1 MTRSLTWGIALAL
14 AASSFAPAIAQEKKP
29 AAGKS
34 DEVTTT
40 GGKSMKTLTVEGTVK
55 TAQADGIVVRGKAQA
70 KVGKESGKDRE
81 WAFTVNDK
89 TTITRGQKTVMA
101 TELKAG
107 DAVTVSYTED
117 GGKVIAQSVTVRDA
131 ATGST
136 PGRADVPAGKK

>member
-14 AASSFAPAIAQEKKP
+14 AASSFAPAIAQEKQP

-34 DEVTTT
+34 DEVKTTT
-40 GGKSMKTLTVEGTVK
+40 GGQSMKTLTMEGTVK
-55 TAQADGIVVRGKAQA
+55 TTQADGIVVRGKEQA

-89 TTITRGQKTVMA
+89 TTIRRGQKTVMA

-117 GGKVIAQSVTVRDA
+117 GGKVIAQSVNVKD
-131 ATGST
+131 GVI
-136 PGRADVPAGKK
+136 GKDVPVKK